1 MTLLTCAAVLV
12 DGDDLERRLEDRI
25 TEFTLLSNGMHFIVL
40 ERHKAPIVS
49 CNTYANVGAF
59 DEEDGKTGMCRSPAA
74 FANPDAKP
82 KS

>member
-1 MTLLTCAAVLV
+1 MYGATHQQYKLTCFAAALV
-12 DGDDLERRLEDRI
+12 DGNDLERRLEERI
-25 TEFTLLSNGMHFIVL
+25 TEFTLPSNGMHFIVL

-59 DEEDGKTGMCRSPAA
+59 DEEDGKTGAARSLT
-74 FANPDAKP
+74 